1 MTKNLYALVTCYF
14 CESIREE
21 KIGLNRRK
29 SMRMGERMEG
39 ELVTCE
45 KNKCSDGSEE
55 AKLLENHDR
64 NQLAHRRIDVDQK
77 I

>member
-1 MTKNLYALVTCYF
+1 
-14 CESIREE
+14 
-21 KIGLNRRK
+21 
-29 SMRMGERMEG
+29 MRMGERMEG